1 MTKKF
6 LSYAL
11 PSALAMCISSFNTVL
26 DGVFLGQG
34 VGDAALAAVNIVMP
48 LTILFFGLATMVAVG
63 GGSLVSKNFG
73 AGDKERANQVF
84 RQVMKALLIGALVLS
99 LICVLFAEAIVGMM
113 GATNHLVP
121 LSAEYLR
128 YYALFCI
135 PNLMGIALGSF
146 LRNDQKPQQAMIAT
160 VCGTICNITLNYIF
174 IFRLGLGIKSA
185 AIATGIGQMVTV
197 LMMLPHFLLKKGELS
212 FGKSKME
219 FKLLKE
225 VFRIGMPSFI
235 AEAAFSVIILIHNM
249 VITVKLGETGLSTY
263 AIVNYVTTN
272 IYMILLGVTFGAQPL
287 ISFNFGCKKKKEM
300 YEVYKLSIK
309 TSLIITFCYCVICL
323 IYGKYII
330 GFFTS
335 NEAIGQMSYRALNIN
350 NLAYFM
356 IGMNLTQ
363 TVYYQAIERP
373 KYSNIIGALRS
384 IVILPVVLISF
395 TYLWGEVGIWLS
407 MFASEVVTFIIIHRL
422 VNLKECTEQMLCI
435 ESSKSHN

>member
-1 MTKKF
+1 MTKQF
-6 LSYAL
+6 LKYAL

-34 VGDAALAAVNIVMP
+34 VGDKALAAVNIVMP
-48 LTILFFGLATMVAVG
+48 LTILFFGMATMVAVG
-63 GGSLVSKNFG
+63 GGALVSKNFG
-73 AGDKERANQVF
+73 AGKQEKAIQVF
-84 RQVMKALLIGALVLS
+84 RQVIKVLLIGAGVLS
-99 LICVLFAEAIVGMM
+99 FICVLFAESIVGKM
-113 GATNHLVP
+113 GATDDLV
-121 LSAEYLR
+121 LSSAEYLR

-146 LRNDQKPQQAMIAT
+146 LRNDQRPQLAMIAT
-160 VCGTICNITLNYIF
+160 ICGSICNIALNYLF
-174 IFRLGLGIKSA
+174 IFKLGLGIKSA
-185 AIATGIGQMVTV
+185 AIATGIGQSVTV
-197 LMMLPHFLLKKGELS
+197 LMMLPHFLLKRGELS
-212 FGKSKME
+212 FG
-219 FKLLKE
+219 
-225 VFRIGMPSFI
+225 
-235 AEAAFSVIILIHNM
+235 VIILIHNI
-249 VITVKLGETGLSTY
+249 VITKQLGEAGLSTY

-309 TSLIITFCYCVICL
+309 TSLIITFCYCMICL
-323 IYGKYII
+323 ICGKYMI

-335 NEAIGQMSYRALNIN
+335 NEAIGQMSYRALNIS

-384 IVILPVVLISF
+384 IIVLPIVLIGF

-407 MFASEVVTFIIIHRL
+407 MFGSEVISFMMIHRI
-422 VNLKECTEQMLCI
+422 VNLKECTEQMLSI
-435 ESSKSHN
+435 E

>member
-1 MTKKF
+1 MRRKF

-73 AGDKERANQVF
+73 AGEKEKANKVF
-84 RQVMKALLIGALVLS
+84 RQVMKALLIVAIALS
-99 LICVLFAEAIVGMM
+99 LICVLFAESIVGMM

-121 LSAEYLR
+121 LSGEYLR

-146 LRNDQKPQQAMIAT
+146 LRNDQKPQLAMIAT

-225 VFRIGMPSFI
+225 VFRIGIPSFI

-249 VITVKLGETGLSTY
+249 VITVKLGEAGLSTY

-287 ISFNFGCKKKKEM
+287 ISFNFGRKKKKEM

-309 TSLIITFCYCVICL
+309 TSLIITFCYCMICL

-395 TYLWGEVGIWLS
+395 TYLFGEVGLWLS

-435 ESSKSHN
+435 E